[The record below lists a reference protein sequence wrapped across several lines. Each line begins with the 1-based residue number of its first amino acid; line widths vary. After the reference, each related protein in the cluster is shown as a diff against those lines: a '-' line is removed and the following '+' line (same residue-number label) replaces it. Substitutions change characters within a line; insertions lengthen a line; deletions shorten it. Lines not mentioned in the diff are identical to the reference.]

1 MKKRETTQNKND
13 KGYEQT
19 IHTNGK
25 DKKENLLRLI
35 SQMDIK
41 I

>member
-1 MKKRETTQNKND
+1 MRKMETTQNKNG
-13 KGYEQT
+13 KGYEQA

-35 SQMDIK
+35 SQMNIK